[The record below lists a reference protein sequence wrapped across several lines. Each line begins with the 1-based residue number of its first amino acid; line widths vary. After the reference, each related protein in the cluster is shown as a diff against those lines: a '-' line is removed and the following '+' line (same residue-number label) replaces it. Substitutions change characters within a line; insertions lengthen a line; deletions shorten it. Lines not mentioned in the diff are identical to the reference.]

1 MVDWIYIS
9 LSSIW
14 ILGASVLVAVFG
26 IAVYDS
32 SENKQSLRYLLSKRI
47 YRLFTNLGLSLI
59 CAGLCGLAGLWWEK
73 LFWAL
78 LWLGFLVNAGL
89 ARKDHK

>member
-1 MVDWIYIS
+1 MIDWIYIG
-9 LSSIW
+9 LSFVW

-32 SENKQSLRYLLSKRI
+32 SENKQSLKLLLSKKI
-47 YRLFTNLGLSLI
+47 YRLFTNLGISLI
-59 CAGLCGLAGLWWEK
+59 CAGLCGLAGFWWEK

-78 LWLGFLVNAGL
+78 LCSGFLVNAWLVG
-89 ARKDHK
+89 KDAE